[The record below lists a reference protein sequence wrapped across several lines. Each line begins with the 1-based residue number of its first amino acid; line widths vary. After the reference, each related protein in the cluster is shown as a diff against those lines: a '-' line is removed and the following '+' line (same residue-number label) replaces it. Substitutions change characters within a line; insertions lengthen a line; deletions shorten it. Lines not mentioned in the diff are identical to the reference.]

1 MTLLG
6 PVLGDLDIFGVPT
19 GNPDL
24 TPFIVLSVAGFV
36 IGVFGHLFRSRTMVA
51 IGVLLVFIGV
61 FLLPLVTYGTSG

>member
-1 MTLLG
+1 MIRLG

-19 GNPDL
+19 GDPDL
-24 TPFIVLSVAGFV
+24 TPFILLTVGGFI

-51 IGVLLVFIGV
+51 IGVLLVFVGV